1 MDRDAKVAPDRP
13 GDWVGLFREPL
24 DLDQAL
30 SWATTPG
37 SGAVVT
43 FSGTVRDHSPGRPG
57 VAGLEYEAYE
67 EQAEPRMA
75 AIVAEARRRWPTLER
90 VALWH
95 RVGVLGIGESSVLV
109 VVSSPHRAEAFEAA
123 RYCIDTVKLSVPI
136 WKLETWEGGQDWSA
150 ASTVLGE
157 VEA

>member
-1 MDRDAKVAPDRP
+1 
-13 GDWVGLFREPL
+13 
-24 DLDQAL
+24 
-30 SWATTPG
+30 
-37 SGAVVT
+37 
-43 FSGTVRDHSPGRPG
+43 
-57 VAGLEYEAYE
+57 LEYEAYE

-95 RVGVLGIGESSVLV
+95 RVGLLGIGESSVLV